1 MNHGEHALVEAMIS
15 IWNINQYGQ
24 IFKKQEVS
32 FNYGKE
38 FKPTTDGNMTLRLS
52 GDSKIISLSLID

>member
-1 MNHGEHALVEAMIS
+1 MKHGEHALVEGMIS

-32 FNYGKE
+32 FNYGEE
-38 FKPTTDGNMTLRLS
+38 FKQTTDGNMTLRLS
-52 GDSKIISLSLID
+52 GDT